1 MDVTEHDESFNAP
14 FLKEVAMEKTKKKWV
29 RVQMDQE
36 LHQRVRQEALRKG
49 TNWDTIAEEAMQLWL
64 SQQEKAA

>member
-1 MDVTEHDESFNAP
+1 
-14 FLKEVAMEKTKKKWV
+14 MEKTKKKWV